1 MRHITHCFGAFVC
14 WGDYEKVLVRIGLK
28 EQKTEID
35 WSLQAWTNCIEQLDI
50 DVDVAF
56 FGDSITYGGNWA
68 LYFPEKTVIN
78 LGYPGDNL
86 LGMQERIVQLEFVKP
101 EKIFIMAGINGL
113 NHYGIEKTLEQY
125 SDLINSIQEQIPG
138 VEIYLESLLPISEKK
153 EKNYGSNKKIEEF
166 NQQLSDLSNREALT
180 FVDLWSI
187 YENNGVMNEYYTKD
201 GLHLQE
207 EGYYY
212 WVEEIKK
219 YIE

>member
-1 MRHITHCFGAFVC
+1 MG
-14 WGDYEKVLVRIGLK
+14 GYYEKVLVRIGLK

-125 SDLINSIQEQIPG
+125 SDLINSIQAINEQIQNIAQFFAYF
-138 VEIYLESLLPISEKK
+138 E
-153 EKNYGSNKKIEEF
+153 
-166 NQQLSDLSNREALT
+166 T
-180 FVDLWSI
+180 F
-187 YENNGVMNEYYTKD
+187 EMGK
-201 GLHLQE
+201 
-207 EGYYY
+207 
-212 WVEEIKK
+212 IKK
-219 YIE
+219 YMDFHLGTNRIFCAFFQICSFIVFKNKFLESRFI

>member
-1 MRHITHCFGAFVC
+1 M
-14 WGDYEKVLVRIGLK
+14 
-28 EQKTEID
+28 
-35 WSLQAWTNCIEQLDI
+35 
-50 DVDVAF
+50 
-56 FGDSITYGGNWA
+56 
-68 LYFPEKTVIN
+68 
-78 LGYPGDNL
+78 
-86 LGMQERIVQLEFVKP
+86 
-101 EKIFIMAGINGL
+101 
-113 NHYGIEKTLEQY
+113 
-125 SDLINSIQEQIPG
+125 LIHSIQEQIPG
-138 VEIYLESLLPISEKK
+138 VEIYIESLLPISEKK

-180 FVDLWSI
+180 FVDLWSV